1 MVNLCEG
8 IELAVER
15 GEGGRAYFL
24 TDGAPVEFR
33 DFITRCAAAYGVT
46 MPNRSIPSELVK
58 PAAAVLEAGWRVLR
72 VKGQPPISTAAIAL
86 GAQEMT
92 VNDASAR
99 EELHYVPVV
108 TVDEGIEQLASQA
121 ALDRPE

>member
-1 MVNLCEG
+1 
-8 IELAVER
+8 
-15 GEGGRAYFL
+15 
-24 TDGAPVEFR
+24 
-33 DFITRCAAAYGVT
+33 
-46 MPNRSIPSELVK
+46 
-58 PAAAVLEAGWRVLR
+58 
-72 VKGQPPISTAAIAL
+72 
-86 GAQEMT
+86 MT